1 MKKFLF
7 LALIL
12 IVTCEAIK
20 DDSENTVE
28 IYKCLLLDSDVT
40 FNYINSLIDAVE
52 KMDAVKLASLFIT
65 IYPAIGAEFLRC
77 KTQTKEVINLEGVK
91 EKAKINIIELIIKV
105 VKEYLIPIL
114 KKIIANFADLCK
126 MFFPESPI
134 CDLFN

>member
-52 KMDAVKLASLFIT
+52 KMDAVKLASLFVT
-65 IYPAIGAEFLRC
+65 IYPAIGAEFIRC

-105 VKEYLIPIL
+105 VKEYLIPII